1 MYLTIVRGAVRAA
14 NEAAPPRFKEMRPMF
29 WQKAISVMVFFAAFI
44 LPMCLLFLYVFI
56 WPVLKRDQKQ
66 QESSS
71 Q

>member
-1 MYLTIVRGAVRAA
+1 
-14 NEAAPPRFKEMRPMF
+14 MF
-29 WQKAISVMVFFAAFI
+29 WQKAISVIVFFAAFI

-66 QESSS
+66 QESSP